1 LLAMPAIGDVGRFAD
16 GLEPFNLDD
25 FDIGYLVP
33 PGLI

>member
-1 LLAMPAIGDVGRFAD
+1 LLVMPAIGGVGGFAG
-16 GLEPFNLDD
+16 GLEPFNLVD